1 MTEYFEQDCPLCSSP
16 AEYYWVD
23 AHNRKYY
30 HCPICTYFIVSKR
43 AESLLAKAGAHVREA
58 YAVQPRQAP
67 EDHLFVI
74 FIPPQSPSSNA
85 TNPSLFGSFV
95 PKSEMRL

>member
-1 MTEYFEQDCPLCSSP
+1 MAEYFKQDCPLCSSS

-43 AESLLAKAGAHVREA
+43 AEALLVEAGAHVREA
-58 YAVQPRQAP
+58 YAARPRQAP

-74 FIPPQSPSSNA
+74 LVPSQSPSSDA
-85 TNPSLFGSFV
+85 PRPSLSGSFV

>member
-1 MTEYFEQDCPLCSSP
+1 MTEYFKQDCPLCGSS

-30 HCPICTYFIVSKR
+30 NCPVCTYFIVSKR
-43 AESLLAKAGAHVREA
+43 AESLLAKAGARVCEA
-58 YAVQPRQAP
+58 YAARPRQAP

-74 FIPPQSPSSNA
+74 LISPQSPSIYA
-85 TNPSLFGSFV
+85 PHRSLSCSFV